1 MNIKRNFR
9 DEIMILKPNKS
20 QGTVLVNKN
29 DYIRNVEDLFSD
41 KTKFQVLDEDS
52 MLQSLNTVQN

>member
-1 MNIKRNFR
+1 
-9 DEIMILKPNKS
+9 MILKPNKS